1 MDTNIE
7 MPISLKLESAGDV
20 NTVTNEVREAA
31 NDDDATEDSTN
42 DDGTDDNPGLTKV
55 CVTRA

>member
-42 DDGTDDNPGLTKV
+42 DDGTDDNV
-55 CVTRA
+55 CMTRA